1 MKRRVL
7 TTIFW
12 CIATLGISSGRV
24 DASFS
29 RAWAQAPVMA
39 PTTDA
44 ADQSVR
50 QGSAEVLLAVRSAA
64 LAGALAA
71 EDRAKKQGTTTSVSF
86 PLPTCVFEGGL
97 CGALNRDGTVA
108 VAPQFDWVDR
118 FYEGRARVRSGGL
131 YGYVDTAGR
140 TVAEPKYEFAGAY
153 WRGFAEVS
161 IGGKS
166 ALIDPEGR
174 QVLEPRFA
182 RAHPFTK
189 DVFWVNEGTR
199 RYDGEPGMA
208 ELVNYEDW
216 DVTRD
221 ISVEGKWG
229 LVDRTGEWIRRP
241 EFTHIRMFDRNDGN
255 LVRVKADAGW
265 GVIKPDGTWFLEPK
279 FERLG
284 QRGSDLVPVK
294 LGGQFG
300 YIDRAG
306 AIIIEPKFDS
316 AGYFEREGLAVAKI
330 GKLAGLIDRTGAW
343 VVEPKYDLIYFGLP
357 RDKNAIR
364 VMVGEKWGA
373 IDGSGQFIVS
383 PRFDQFD
390 MTICDDGWVIGR
402 SDGKRRVAR
411 RDGGPLA
418 MPDGELSAQ
427 DCEQP
432 LQIQIGNKFGF
443 LDRKLQPITEVKFD
457 DAAQFVG
464 DVAAVKLD
472 GKFGYIKRDG
482 TWLIE
487 PRFEEARPLGGDF
500 AAVKLDGKF
509 GYVKRDGTWLIEP
522 RFEEIDLFLPVAK
535 LGGKF
540 GYFDKRDGTWLIEP
554 RFEKVVHFGGG
565 FDAAKVDGKF
575 GVIDKSGA
583 WVIEPRWRSFGLNLS
598 NGLVPAKLDDKWGFI
613 DASGA
618 LIIAAKYDESSRFRR
633 GINWV
638 KSGSTWCAI
647 DRRGK
652 SVPTL
657 PCQGTNPNP
666 EPGTVSGRSRF

>member
-12 CIATLGISSGRV
+12 CITTLGIAAGAV
-24 DASFS
+24 DFSFS
-29 RAWAQAPVMA
+29 RAQAQAPIIV
-39 PTTDA
+39 PTSGE
-44 ADQSVR
+44 ADRRLR
-50 QGSAEVLLAVRSAA
+50 QGSAEVLLAVRTAA
-64 LAGALAA
+64 LAQALAA
-71 EDRAKKQGTTTSVSF
+71 EERAKKSGAYTSVSF
-86 PLPTCVFEGGL
+86 PFPICAFEGGL

-108 VAPQFDWVDR
+108 VAPQFDWVDK
-118 FYEGRARVRSGGL
+118 FHEGRARVRSGGL

-140 TVAEPKYEFAGAY
+140 TVAEPQYEFAGAY

-161 IGGKS
+161 VGGKS

-174 QVLEPRFA
+174 HVLEPRFA
-182 RAHPFTK
+182 RVHPFTK
-189 DVFWVNEGTR
+189 DVFWVHEGSR

-221 ISVEGKWG
+221 ISVDGKWG
-229 LVDRTGEWIRRP
+229 LVDRAGEWIRRP

-265 GVIKPDGTWFLEPK
+265 GVIKSDGTWFLEPK
-279 FERLG
+279 FESLG
-284 QRGSDLVPVK
+284 QRDDLVPVK

-306 AIIIEPKFDS
+306 TIVVKPKFDS

-343 VVEPKYDLIYFGLP
+343 IVEPKYDLIYFGLP

-364 VMVGEKWGA
+364 VMVDKKWGA

-383 PRFDQFD
+383 PRFDQSD
-390 MTICDDGWVIGR
+390 MTICDDGWVIGFA
-402 SDGKRRVAR
+402 DGKRRVAR
-411 RDGGPLA
+411 RDGAPLA
-418 MPDGELSAQ
+418 MPNGELSAQ
-427 DCEQP
+427 DCDHP

-443 LDRKLQPITEVKFD
+443 LDRKLRPITEVKFD
-457 DAAQFVG
+457 DDARFVG

-509 GYVKRDGTWLIEP
+509 GYVKRDGAWLIEP
-522 RFEEIDLFLPVAK
+522 RFEEVGLFLPIAK
-535 LGGKF
+535 VNGKF
-540 GYFDKRDGTWLIEP
+540 GYFNKLDGTWLIEP
-554 RFEKVVHFGGG
+554 RFDKIVSFGGG

-575 GVIDKSGA
+575 GVIDKTGA
-583 WVIEPRWRSFGLNLS
+583 WLIEPRWQGYGMALHS
-598 NGLVPAKLDDKWGFI
+598 GLVPAKLGEKWGFI

-618 LIIAAKYDESSRFRR
+618 LIIDAEYDEFSNFRR

-647 DRRGK
+647 DRRGQ

-657 PCQGTNPNP
+657 QCQGTNPNP
-666 EPGTVSGRSRF
+666 EPGTVSSRSRF